1 MIITIQ
7 NGQSFDTEKDL
18 TAVDRHILQKLFAWK
33 SMVNT
38 LEEFKE
44 KKDRALK
51 MGWNNSGPVNESHS
65 LSMIINDLEKE
76 IILRLNG

>member
-1 MIITIQ
+1 MIITIW

-18 TAVDRHILQKLFAWK
+18 TAAERYILQKLFAWK

-65 LSMIINDLEKE
+65 LRMIINDLEKE